1 MSCCVYSTVFFRDA
15 ILFCKLATKNSCCCF
30 ITTTDPALTASDDPN
45 TCNFAH
51 KWGFRPAQRSAPG
64 PVAPTSRPATPR
76 WRDRCERHPPLS
88 QIGTPQPAPERA
100 HEARSKRCHAVVP
113 RRRPRPNG
121 RSGKKPVNRVT
132 SILTCY
138 LPRHTC
144 YLKLNN
150 CRLPLDASEPTIT
163 ARSQIMRALEQA
175 LEHHKAGRLK
185 EAEAKCLVG
194 YVN

>member
-1 MSCCVYSTVFFRDA
+1 ML
-15 ILFCKLATKNSCCCF
+15 LFYYNNRPC
-30 ITTTDPALTASDDPN
+30 PHR
-45 TCNFAH
+45 FARPEYVE
-51 KWGFRPAQRSAPG
+51 FRPQMGFPAGATICPG
-64 PVAPTSRPATPR
+64 PVTPTSRPPTPR

-88 QIGTPQPAPERA
+88 QIGPAQPAPARA
-100 HEARSKRCHAVVP
+100 HEARSKRCHAVMP

-132 SILTCY
+132 SIFTCY

-185 EAEAKCLVG
+185 DAEAICLVG